1 LLVCMVSSSLYL
13 VSTIYFKSLDRR
25 RKYLNFSD
33 HPLAILR
40 NLRKSFCAFRE
51 GPATMLCSQAQMQPL
66 FLSDLP
72 KRIVY
77 FLENNDYIVN
87 HQHQFITFQPNHKR
101 FPMIHT
107 TYNIQHTTY
116 NIQLTTYNL
125 QLTTYNLQRSQA

>member
-1 LLVCMVSSSLYL
+1 
-13 VSTIYFKSLDRR
+13 
-25 RKYLNFSD
+25 
-33 HPLAILR
+33 
-40 NLRKSFCAFRE
+40 
-51 GPATMLCSQAQMQPL
+51 MQPL

-107 TYNIQHTTY
+107 TYN
-116 NIQLTTYNL
+116 L
-125 QLTTYNLQRSQA
+125 QLTTYNGAKPDPELSAV